1 MIRNQTLISVIAP
14 LTTLGRKPSPGVIDM
29 IRSASAL
36 SCLAL
41 FLLPEIA
48 LTQLVAQELKAGAAT
63 SNITPPLGQD
73 IVGGF
78 SPSPSTNIHDE
89 LHARCLVL
97 DDGQTR
103 VALVVCDLLG
113 LGRLVSDEARKQIE
127 ERTKIPA
134 SHVLISATHTH
145 SASSAMG
152 GDRFQREQSL
162 DDYQRFVARRIAD
175 GVQRALHN
183 LRPAEMAFGTAEAP
197 EHVFNRRWFMQ
208 PGTVPPNPF
217 GTTDLVKMNPGAGNP
232 NLTEPAGPTDPTLSF
247 LAFREPGSRAIS
259 VFSAYSLH
267 YVGGVESGDISAD
280 YYGIYCD
287 RLMRLLG
294 ADQENPRFVARM
306 ANGTSGD
313 VNNINFRQ
321 PRPRQ
326 KPYEQMKHVANDLAG
341 KVQTA
346 MEGLKYNRQV
356 TLDARYREPTLRWRR
371 PTEEQLDWAKQTV
384 AAGPKAARG
393 ADLSYIYAQRV
404 LRLADYPET
413 TTVPLQAVRVGNVC
427 IGTMPCEVF
436 CEIGLEFKRRSAQQP
451 AFMVELNHGYFG
463 YLPTPR
469 QHKLGGYETWLGT
482 NRLETNAS
490 DQLLAELLAMT
501 ELLKRSASQR

>member
-1 MIRNQTLISVIAP
+1 MWSRKTSLLVTAVVLLSGFTLVP
-14 LTTLGRKPSPGVIDM
+14 LI
-29 IRSASAL
+29 
-36 SCLAL
+36 
-41 FLLPEIA
+41 
-48 LTQLVAQELKAGAAT
+48 AQELKAGAAA
-63 SNITPPLGQD
+63 SNITPPLGMD

-78 SPSPSTNIHDE
+78 SPSPSSNIHDE

-103 VALVVCDLLG
+103 LALVVCDLLG
-113 LGRLVSDEARKQIE
+113 LGRLVSDEARKLIE
-127 ERTKIPA
+127 EGSKIRP

-152 GDRFQREQSL
+152 SDRFQRDQSL
-162 DDYQRFVARRIAD
+162 DEYQRFVARRIAD
-175 GVQRALHN
+175 GVQRAVHN
-183 LRPAEMAFGTAEAP
+183 LMPAEMTFGTAEAP

-217 GTTDLVKMNPGAGNP
+217 GTVDLVKMNPGAGNA
-232 NLTEPAGPTDPTLSF
+232 NLTEPAGPTDPTISF
-247 LAFREPGSRAIS
+247 LAFRAPGGANIS

-267 YVGGVESGDISAD
+267 YVGGVEASDISAD
-280 YYGIYCD
+280 YYGVYCD
-287 RLMRLLG
+287 RLMQLLG
-294 ADQENPRFVARM
+294 ADRQTPPFVALM

-326 KPYEQMKHVANDLAG
+326 KPYEQMRYVANDVAG
-341 KVQTA
+341 KVHTA
-346 MEGLKYNRQV
+346 MEGLKFSSKV

-393 ADLSYIYAQRV
+393 ADLSYIYAQRA

-413 TTVPLQAVRVGNVC
+413 TTVPLQAMRIGDVC

-482 NRLETNAS
+482 NRLETDAS
-490 DQLLAELLAMT
+490 DKLLAELISMT
-501 ELLKRSASQR
+501 ESLKASASQK